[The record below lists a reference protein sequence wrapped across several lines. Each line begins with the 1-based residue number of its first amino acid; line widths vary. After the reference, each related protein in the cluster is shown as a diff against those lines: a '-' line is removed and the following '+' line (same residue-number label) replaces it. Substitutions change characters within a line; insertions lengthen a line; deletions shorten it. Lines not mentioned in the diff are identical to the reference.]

1 MIIIFLYQINIAI
14 YTNIV
19 NMFINNNEKDNFH
32 YKNKKDNYFLNK
44 IISSFIV
51 LINDFNLENLYKF
64 QFINGL
70 STPKISIE
78 STNDIINI
86 NTNISFDLIDSENN
100 KKKEIN
106 YNYTYKNKNEIITKF
121 IDNKSNNSEL
131 IRLNLSSSKM
141 PLKSITYGN
150 SLQNLN
156 ISQNLSDNNTNISNN
171 ITSNTNKT
179 INSAN
184 TANQKLIKEK
194 NKLKDGKNNTNKNNL
209 NIKKN
214 KLNNKKIEFS
224 ANDEEKM
231 TAEIFL
237 KKLVNKGLKE
247 IKISLFIL
255 LILFIC
261 AIVYVIVKI
270 VISLNFITEI
280 REIFEDFGVIS
291 YRYSSIYY
299 YFNTLRTL
307 LVFPDYENENQN
319 ILNNMHINMDDKL
332 KKMNVILDFKL
343 KKYPTVQNY
352 YWITGTNMK
361 KPRPSPSYINDTCID
376 DQKCREI
383 INNKKY
389 DVLSEGIKMA
399 ITSMYQQI
407 INIFEDY
414 KKQKNDNKFENRL
427 ESFIKEKFINNQ
439 YEQIDINLNYVIICI
454 EYRIYEAFRTDLD
467 SLANKYNS
475 IIEAL
480 NICSVIYCFIV
491 EFIVL
496 TFIILKLRKKT
507 KKIEE
512 ATSRINNSFR
522 YLLQKNIN
530 NDNKEDNSIFV
541 NDN

>member
-1 MIIIFLYQINIAI
+1 MESTYDI
-14 YTNIV
+14 TNYNSTTSLVLIEKE
-19 NMFINNNEKDNFH
+19 NNN
-32 YKNKKDNYFLNK
+32 
-44 IISSFIV
+44 
-51 LINDFNLENLYKF
+51 
-64 QFINGL
+64 
-70 STPKISIE
+70 
-78 STNDIINI
+78 
-86 NTNISFDLIDSENN
+86 
-100 KKKEIN
+100 KKEIN
-106 YNYTYKNKNEIITKF
+106 YNNTFKNKNEKIIKLL
-121 IDNKSNNSEL
+121 DNKTNNSEL

-141 PLKSITYGN
+141 VLKNNTYGET
-150 SLQNLN
+150 LQNLN
-156 ISQNLSDNNTNISNN
+156 IPQNLSDNNTNISNN
-171 ITSNTNKT
+171 ITSNTNKS
-179 INSAN
+179 INSTN
-184 TANQKLIKEK
+184 TISYKKIINDK
-194 NKLKDGKNNTNKNNL
+194 NTLKDAKQIFKKNNSSIN
-209 NIKKN
+209 KN
-214 KLNNKKIEFS
+214 KLNNIKKNYS
-224 ANDEEKM
+224 VNDGEKI

-237 KKLVNKGLKE
+237 EKLDNKGLKE
-247 IKISLFIL
+247 IKIYLIIL

-261 AIVYVIVKI
+261 VIIYVIVKI
-270 VISLNFITEI
+270 VVSLNFITEI
-280 REIFEDFGVIS
+280 KEIFEDFGVIS

-491 EFIVL
+491 EERE
-496 TFIILKLRKKT
+496 T
-507 KKIEE
+507 
-512 ATSRINNSFR
+512 SFR
-522 YLLQKNIN
+522 LPFFFRSLTSGYSGYVSVFFR
-530 NDNKEDNSIFV
+530 EMS
-541 NDN
+541 

>member
-1 MIIIFLYQINIAI
+1 
-14 YTNIV
+14 
-19 NMFINNNEKDNFH
+19 
-32 YKNKKDNYFLNK
+32 
-44 IISSFIV
+44 
-51 LINDFNLENLYKF
+51 
-64 QFINGL
+64 
-70 STPKISIE
+70 
-78 STNDIINI
+78 
-86 NTNISFDLIDSENN
+86 
-100 KKKEIN
+100 
-106 YNYTYKNKNEIITKF
+106 
-121 IDNKSNNSEL
+121 
-131 IRLNLSSSKM
+131 
-141 PLKSITYGN
+141 
-150 SLQNLN
+150 
-156 ISQNLSDNNTNISNN
+156 
-171 ITSNTNKT
+171 
-179 INSAN
+179 
-184 TANQKLIKEK
+184 
-194 NKLKDGKNNTNKNNL
+194 
-209 NIKKN
+209 
-214 KLNNKKIEFS
+214 
-224 ANDEEKM
+224 M

-427 ESFIKEKFINNQ
+427 ESFILYFQTSGSIYEINN
-439 YEQIDINLNYVIICI
+439 
-454 EYRIYEAFRTDLD
+454 F
-467 SLANKYNS
+467 
-475 IIEAL
+475 
-480 NICSVIYCFIV
+480 
-491 EFIVL
+491 
-496 TFIILKLRKKT
+496 
-507 KKIEE
+507 
-512 ATSRINNSFR
+512 
-522 YLLQKNIN
+522 
-530 NDNKEDNSIFV
+530 
-541 NDN
+541 